1 MCADLRRNARAPSSA
16 RKSVL
21 PAVPLKRLAR
31 EVRRSADDFRKRVRR
46 CRDELDV
53 RSVHN
58 LRIQARRLVVWC
70 ELLAALGAGNH
81 ALEARRRVKRLL
93 RSLGRLRDLHVQRDL
108 LVGAPKRLAKPAR
121 FLRRRLTREEPRRVQ
136 RVKDRCRRLHPG
148 RIFDLLDSVFRAGR
162 FARDGSPEVISQG
175 IIDWIASLQAEAGKR
190 LRGARAT
197 MPASVHRFRIAVKRL
212 RYGLE
217 AAVELMPALKSG
229 ADDLLRDLQVE
240 LGNIQDAEVC
250 RLRVE
255 GLSVGSKSGVP
266 RLEGLHTWLTRT
278 RDDHVHHLLS
288 RRTELLA
295 ALTVYGI
302 PAALRDLKV
311 SKR

>member
-1 MCADLRRNARAPSSA
+1 MCADVRRTSRVRSGV
-16 RKSVL
+16 RKPGL
-21 PAVPLKRLAR
+21 PVVPLQRLAR

-46 CRDELDV
+46 CRHELDV
-53 RSVHN
+53 RSVHH

-81 ALEARRRVKRLL
+81 AVEARRRVKRLL

-108 LVGAPKRLAKPAR
+108 LEGAPKRLVKPAR
-121 FLRRRLTREEPRRVQ
+121 FLRRRLKREESRRMQ
-136 RVKDRCRRLHPG
+136 RVKDRCRRQHPG
-148 RIFDLLDSVFRAGR
+148 RISDLLDSVFQAGR
-162 FARDGSPEVISQG
+162 FSRDVSPEVLSQG

-217 AAVELMPALKSG
+217 AAVELMPKLKSG
-229 ADDLLRDLQVE
+229 AADPLRDLQVE
-240 LGNIQDAEVC
+240 LGKIQDAEVC

-266 RLEGLHTWLTRT
+266 RLEGLHTWLMRT
-278 RDDHVHHLLS
+278 RDEHVHHLLS

-295 ALTVYGI
+295 ALTVCGI
-302 PAALRDLKV
+302 SAALRNSTD